1 MSVGLVGTG
10 TIGASLL
17 GMLADQREVLRTQ
30 FHLDVQIRAVAN
42 AEKVS
47 LEGASASR
55 VLCYSAPQR
64 GADVLLAYEP

>member
-1 MSVGLVGTG
+1 MGLVGTG

-42 AEKVS
+42 ADKVS
-47 LEGASASR
+47 QAIA
-55 VLCYSAPQR
+55 VLIFCARTCYC
-64 GADVLLAYEP
+64 VAYLSTYEMKVD